1 MTHQLCKAPN
11 PPRAPSAHR
20 LMLAFGS
27 FVLTGAL
34 WLTSLTA
41 CHRTEEI
48 REAPSPPEIASAS
61 EPTTAPDPDLAVAAV
76 TDLAPGPP
84 VPREMGGG
92 QRHAYRIVLEAG
104 EYLHLV
110 VDQQGI
116 DVVATLFSPE
126 GERLIAFDGLTG
138 SQGPERILWLA
149 EGSGNYRLE
158 VSALGENA
166 EPGRYEVGIRELR
179 AATDQD
185 RKRVG
190 AARAFAEGE
199 ELRRQDR
206 SDSLHLAVSR
216 FEKALAL
223 WEDLGDLPRQTE
235 VLRQLGRVHWTKLD
249 DMRKARD
256 YYERAL
262 ALAKALAD
270 ARLQASTLHELGR
283 IAYRLGEMERA
294 RDHYEQALTLHR
306 QLGDRPGEEAA
317 TSNNLGIV
325 YRMLG
330 EPGKALI
337 LYDRVLEHWREI
349 GNRQEEAKVLHNRG
363 ICYRLLGKE
372 QQALDD
378 LSQALAI
385 RQDLGLLSG
394 QASTLLGMG
403 RIYRNR
409 EESQERVI
417 EFFQRALA
425 LAEETDDRWMQ
436 AVTLTDVGSLVYETS
451 EQQEQALKC
460 LNRALTLAR
469 SLGDRRQEALILHNI
484 GLHFSSRDKPRRALE
499 YFRRALPL
507 YEEIRYPA
515 AEVKTLRL
523 MASSERRLGN
533 PVSARELIERA
544 LGRIEDLRTKPASQ
558 DLRSSYFATKQ
569 VFYDFYIDLLMELD
583 ALHPAAGH
591 ASEALA
597 ASERAR
603 ARSLIETLIES
614 GADLRRGTDP
624 ALRTRERDLE
634 RRINSKELLRLQLL
648 EIRPS
653 DEQLATVG
661 RELRS
666 LLREYEKVRGQI
678 RISSPH
684 YAALTQP
691 RPLSAAEI
699 QRQVPDHETL
709 LLEYDLGEE
718 RSFLW
723 AVTPDSI
730 SSFVLPGRAVIENA
744 ARRAYELVTV
754 SNRRETRAPTRIALA
769 ALSEMLLDPVADL
782 LGGKRLLI
790 VSEGALQYIPFG
802 ALPIPRRTERGGGFS
817 DPRTSPSVPLI
828 VEHEIS
834 NMPSASAL
842 AVLRRQV
849 AGRRPAPGMVA
860 VVADPVF
867 QSHDPRLRKH
877 QGPAGKPP
885 AESPSRAAAA
895 VADLRRFER
904 LVFSRQEADTIL
916 RLVPAGKHFMAL
928 DFDANRE
935 TATSGALAGY
945 RIVHFAT
952 HGDLNAEH
960 PELSRLVLSL
970 IDEEGRPQDGFLH
983 AHEVYDLDLPA
994 DLVVLSGCQTAL
1006 GKEIRGEGLVG
1017 LTQGFMY
1024 AGAARVVVTLWQVD
1038 DRATAE
1044 LMARFYEHLLER
1056 ELRPA
1061 AALREAQI
1069 AISREKPWRAPYY
1082 WAGFLLQGEW

>member
-1 MTHQLCKAPN
+1 MARQHCKAS
-11 PPRAPSAHR
+11 RSRSAPSAQR
-20 LMLAFGS
+20 LMLAAGS
-27 FVLTGAL
+27 FILTGAL
-34 WLTSLTA
+34 CLTSLTA

-48 REAPSPPEIASAS
+48 QEAPITREVGPV
-61 EPTTAPDPDLAVAAV
+61 AVTAV
-76 TDLAPGPP
+76 TDLAPGQP
-84 VPREMGGG
+84 VTREMRGGEL
-92 QRHAYRIVLEAG
+92 HAYRIALEAG

-126 GERLIAFDGLTG
+126 SERLIAVDGLTG
-138 SQGPERILWLA
+138 SRGPETILWLA
-149 EGSGNYRLE
+149 EASGDYRLE
-158 VSALGENA
+158 ARALGREA
-166 EPGRYEVGIRELR
+166 PPGRYEVGIRELR

-185 RKRVG
+185 RKRVD
-190 AARAFAEGE
+190 AARMFVEGE
-199 ELRRQDR
+199 ELRRQDHP
-206 SDSLHLAVSR
+206 DSLRLAISR
-216 FEKALAL
+216 YESALAL
-223 WEDLGDLPRQTE
+223 WEDLGNLPRQGE
-235 VLRQLGRVHWTKLD
+235 VLHQLGRVHWPGLGEI
-249 DMRKARD
+249 REARE

-262 ALAKALAD
+262 PLAKAVGNV
-270 ARLQASTLHELGR
+270 RLQASTLHTLGR
-283 IAYRLGEMERA
+283 ICYRRGEMERA
-294 RDHYEQALTLHR
+294 RDHYEQTLPLRR
-306 QLGDRPGEEAA
+306 QLGDRRGEA
-317 TSNNLGIV
+317 TTSSNLGIV
-325 YRMLG
+325 NRMLG
-330 EPGKALI
+330 EPGKALN
-337 LYDRVLEHWREI
+337 LYDPALKIWREI
-349 GNRQEEAKVLHNRG
+349 GNREQEALVLHNRG

-385 RQDLGLLSG
+385 RQDLGLLSD
-394 QASTLLGMG
+394 QALTLLGMG
-403 RIYRNR
+403 RIYRNH
-409 EESQERVI
+409 EESQERMI

-425 LAEETDDRWMQ
+425 LAEEAGDRWMQ
-436 AVTLTDVGSLVYETS
+436 AVTLTDIGSVVHETS
-451 EQQEQALKC
+451 EQQKQALEC
-460 LNRALTLAR
+460 LNKALTISR
-469 SLGDRRQEALILHNI
+469 SFGDRRQEALVLHNI
-484 GLHFSSRDKPRRALE
+484 GLHFSSLDKPRRALE

-515 AEVKTLRL
+515 AEVNTLRL

-533 PVSARELIERA
+533 LVSARELIERA
-544 LGRIEDLRTKPASQ
+544 LGWIEDLRTKPASQ

-591 ASEALA
+591 DAEALA
-597 ASERAR
+597 ASERAH
-603 ARSLIETLIES
+603 ARSLLETLIES
-614 GADLRRGTDP
+614 GADLRRGADP
-624 ALRTRERDLE
+624 ALRVRERELE
-634 RRINSKELLRLQLL
+634 RRINSKEFQRLQLI
-648 EIRPS
+648 EVRSTPETP
-653 DEQLATVG
+653 EQLATVG

-699 QRQVPDHETL
+699 QRQVLDEETL
-709 LLEYDLGEE
+709 LLEYDLGEK

-723 AVTPDSI
+723 AVTSDSI
-730 SSFVLPGRAVIENA
+730 SSFELPGQAVIERA
-744 ARRAYELVTV
+744 ARRAYELVSV
-754 SNRRETRAPTRIALA
+754 SNRRETRVPTRIALA

-782 LGGKRLLI
+782 LGDKRLLI
-790 VSEGALQYIPFG
+790 VSEGALQYVPFG
-802 ALPIPRRTERGGGFS
+802 ALPVPGSAERDGGVS
-817 DPRTSPSVPLI
+817 DPRTSRASSSRAVPLI

-834 NMPSASAL
+834 SMPSASAL

-849 AGRRPAPGMVA
+849 AGRRQAPGMVA

-867 QSHDPRLRKH
+867 QSHDPRFRERPR
-877 QGPAGKPP
+877 PAGKPP
-885 AESPSRAAAA
+885 AESPSRGAAA

-904 LVFSRQEADTIL
+904 LVFSRQEADAIL
-916 RLVPAGKHFMAL
+916 ALVPAGKHFAAL
-928 DFDANRE
+928 GFAANRE

-970 IDEEGRPQDGFLH
+970 IDEEGQPRDDGFLH
-983 AHEVYDLDLPA
+983 AHEVYDLELPA
-994 DLVVLSGCQTAL
+994 ELVVLSGCQTAL

-1044 LMARFYEHLLER
+1044 LMARFYEHLLGR

-1069 AISREKPWRAPYY
+1069 SISREKPWRAPYY
-1082 WAGFLLQGEW
+1082 WAGFVVQGEW